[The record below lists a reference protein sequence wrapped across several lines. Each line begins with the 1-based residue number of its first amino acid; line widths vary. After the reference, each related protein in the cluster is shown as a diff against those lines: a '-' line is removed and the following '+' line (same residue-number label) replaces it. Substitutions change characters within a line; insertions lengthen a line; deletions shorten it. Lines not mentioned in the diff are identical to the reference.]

1 MEVRDGS
8 ITLYVS
14 FVGPLQARMGK
25 RSIKVDLTK
34 NEKIIYK
41 VKSMKVGS
49 RYSDTIA
56 KRVMVYS
63 LEEIFTEKLCAIIGR
78 TEPRDLYDIWYLFD
92 RDLDFD
98 SIPFAFKDKAEFK
111 GIDPGSIESILER
124 KKNTIERMWQTR
136 LSGQVKDLPELDGV
150 LRKVN
155 RNIKKYITR
164 NI

>member
-1 MEVRDGS
+1 M
-8 ITLYVS
+8 
-14 FVGPLQARMGK
+14 
-25 RSIKVDLTK
+25 
-34 NEKIIYK
+34 KI
-41 VKSMKVGS
+41 GS
-49 RYSDTIA
+49 RYSDAIA

-63 LEEIFTEKLCAIIGR
+63 LEEILTEKLCAIIGR

-150 LRKVN
+150 LRKIN
-155 RNIKKYITR
+155 RNIRKYITR